1 MYSKLILMLQMG
13 CLAKVIVKYICLS
26 LTAQHCLITFF
37 YFYFVKC
44 VISQITSHL
53 SQ

>member
-1 MYSKLILMLQMG
+1 MYSKLILMLLVG
-13 CLAKVIVKYICLS
+13 CLTKVIVKYMLKPQI
-26 LTAQHCLITFF
+26 TAQHCLIISFF
-37 YFYFVKC
+37 LS